1 MTAKLSIFLPGQRAR
16 TVPLTGALTIGRGA
30 SSDLVLESASVSRG
44 HALLRPLGRG
54 NYFLLDLGSAN
65 GTFLNGRLVTAPVKL
80 NDGDTIM
87 IADCTLVFEGFT
99 AQRAPTAPT
108 MEYKDT
114 MKTATISILV
124 VDIRD
129 FTHLS
134 EALPAKEL
142 PAFIGGWFRDAS
154 AVIER
159 HGGTIDK
166 FIGDAVMAFWG
177 APLDDPEHARH
188 AVAAALAMRARLPAL
203 HAEMASHGW
212 PALAIHIGI
221 NTGQVVVGDM
231 GSRHRR
237 AYTVMGDAVNL
248 AARLQALA
256 SRHALGLVLGDSTWR
271 ALALGSQAPLCL
283 ALGAMDVKGRDAPVL
298 AWHPL
303 IWPRDQPVPAAA
315 LVQDWDALRAAVSAG
330 RHAEA
335 SALLQ
340 ALQRYSVLQ
349 PLCRWQRALL
359 QASGGAAQ
367 AA

>member
-166 FIGDAVMAFWG
+166 FIGDAVMAYW
-177 APLDDPEHARH
+177 
-188 AVAAALAMRARLPAL
+188 LPS
-203 HAEMASHGW
+203 AEMPAAIVRGPVESALELVDLASGFHDQLSASH
-212 PALAIHIGI
+212 PKLSFSIGC
-221 NTGQVVVGDM
+221 GVHM
-231 GSRHRR
+231 GE
-237 AYTVMGDAVNL
+237 AMFG
-248 AARLQALA
+248 
-256 SRHALGLVLGDSTWR
+256 VLG
-271 ALALGSQAPLCL
+271 P
-283 ALGAMDVKGRDAPVL
+283 
-298 AWHPL
+298 
-303 IWPRDQPVPAAA
+303 
-315 LVQDWDALRAAVSAG
+315 AG
-330 RHAEA
+330 RHDFTAIGDCVNVAFRLESQCKELHKSIVVSEQIQQGEPDA
-335 SALLQ
+335 YIYEDLGPLVLKGKSNVVHGYAVKGKAAL
-340 ALQRYSVLQ
+340 
-349 PLCRWQRALL
+349 
-359 QASGGAAQ
+359 
-367 AA
+367 

>member
-16 TVPLTGALTIGRGA
+16 TIPLQGALTIGRGA
-30 SSDLVLESASVSRG
+30 SSDLVLESVSVSRG

-108 MEYKDT
+108 AEYKDT

-124 VDIRD
+124 VDIRN

-166 FIGDAVMAFWG
+166 FIGDAVMSYWLPSAEMPSAIVRGPVESALELVDLASGFHDQLSAAHPKLSFSVGCGIHMGEAMFGVLGTSSRHDFTAIGDCVNVAFRLESQCKELHKSIIVSEQIQQG
-177 APLDDPEHARH
+177 AADAYIFEDLGPLTLKGKSNVVHGY
-188 AVAAALAMRARLPAL
+188 AVKGKAAL
-203 HAEMASHGW
+203 
-212 PALAIHIGI
+212 
-221 NTGQVVVGDM
+221 
-231 GSRHRR
+231 
-237 AYTVMGDAVNL
+237 
-248 AARLQALA
+248 
-256 SRHALGLVLGDSTWR
+256 
-271 ALALGSQAPLCL
+271 
-283 ALGAMDVKGRDAPVL
+283 
-298 AWHPL
+298 
-303 IWPRDQPVPAAA
+303 
-315 LVQDWDALRAAVSAG
+315 
-330 RHAEA
+330 
-335 SALLQ
+335 
-340 ALQRYSVLQ
+340 
-349 PLCRWQRALL
+349 
-359 QASGGAAQ
+359 
-367 AA
+367 